1 MIWSL
6 TRALPSDWDRAWLI
20 QHDAFLDHVT
30 RTYGGWTAEG
40 IERCAKAWA
49 PRSTQMLHIDG
60 ALVGWVRLERRPDC
74 DWLDLLVIA
83 PAHQRQGLGT
93 SVLRSLM
100 SDAERRGVPLW
111 LSVHRN
117 NDARRLYARL
127 GFRELDRDERRVFM
141 VHPASTA
148 SPPPS
153 VPAAPT

>member
-1 MIWSL
+1 MIWIL
-6 TRALPSDWDRAWLI
+6 TRALPSDWDRAWAI
-20 QHDAFLDHVT
+20 QHDAFLEDVT
-30 RTYGGWTAEG
+30 RTYGGWTPGE
-40 IERCAKAWA
+40 IEKCAKAWA
-49 PRSTQMLHIDG
+49 PRSTQMLHVDG
-60 ALVGWVRLERRPDC
+60 TLAGWIRLEHHGDC

-83 PAHQRQGLGT
+83 PPHQRQGLAS

-100 SDAERRGVPLW
+100 SDADRRGVPLW

-127 GFRELDRDERRVFM
+127 GFRELNRDELRVFM

-153 VPAAPT
+153 VPAAQR